1 MKYTLE
7 MSETETLALFDL
19 IKFALK
25 NGSIHRDLVNTTLQ
39 EAYDKV
45 ESTNYKEEPIV
56 MSQDLPQSE
65 AKEDFVAFP
74 EPQLTEHQKKGRKH
88 MKELLRFWLPNFRDE
103 EKEQPD
109 RGEYMNKLGIDG
121 TKAGAVISYCM
132 AVGGLT
138 KAVWNLAQ
146 EMVEFE
152 DHKRDPEWIRYL
164 AGHITQVA
172 SCHLGHLADEM
183 EYPNP
188 LLFLTREL

>member
-7 MSETETLALFDL
+7 MSETETLAFFQL
-19 IKFALK
+19 IKFAIEHNRVRGEIVQKSLETAYK
-25 NGSIHRDLVNTTLQ
+25 QVHPVAPKQ
-39 EAYDKV
+39 ESDSV
-45 ESTNYKEEPIV
+45 SHDTKEE
-56 MSQDLPQSE
+56 S
-65 AKEDFVAFP
+65 KEDFVAFP

-109 RGEYMNKLGIDG
+109 RGDYMNKLGIDG

-146 EMVEFE
+146 EMSEME
-152 DHKRDPEWIRYL
+152 NHRRDPDWIRYL